1 MYDLAA
7 VDDREEVGG
16 QFQQLADVVGNYLHE
31 ELEDRCYLLLFC
43 ISGNPVSSGGAG
55 I

>member
-16 QFQQLADVVGNYLHE
+16 QFQQLADVVGNYLH
-31 ELEDRCYLLLFC
+31 
-43 ISGNPVSSGGAG
+43 
-55 I
+55 